1 MGAARVQQPAGNFTQ
16 PMSPSPER
24 SPGPRAARRAA
35 PIARGEPGAAAR
47 AVPRGGCVLL
57 GYRSAKWQRHVFA
70 LTLRHALQ
78 LGNSTGKGCCR
89 HCPEIRGSRPRDSR
103 PQAVPRHRRALLPH
117 APSRPSRSPPPP
129 AAPAPSAPPA
139 RSPLPRP
146 SRRSPGPHRY
156 CLGSLGDLTMSGS
169 PRLPPSSPRSSSS
182 P

>member
-89 HCPEIRGSRPRDSR
+89 HCPETRGSRPRDSR

-117 APSRPSRSPPPP
+117 GPHGPLRPPQRRPPQRPPP
-129 AAPAPSAPPA
+129 AA
-139 RSPLPRP
+139 
-146 SRRSPGPHRY
+146 RSPGP
-156 CLGSLGDLTMSGS
+156 LGDPPGLTGTAWG
-169 PRLPPSSPRSSSS
+169 RWGI
-182 P
+182 